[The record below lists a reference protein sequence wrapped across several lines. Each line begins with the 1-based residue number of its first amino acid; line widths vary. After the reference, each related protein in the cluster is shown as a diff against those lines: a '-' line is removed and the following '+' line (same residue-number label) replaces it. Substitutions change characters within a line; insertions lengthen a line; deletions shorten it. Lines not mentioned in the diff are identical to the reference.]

1 MNMRHLLTRN
11 RWSVIAVVFV
21 ACFIAVVWC
30 MDPFILM
37 MLGILVAWMGIPALL
52 VAGILWLFA
61 FHYGRSNRPA
71 LTILS
76 IVAAFGCFVGLAIPS
91 NRFVQQRA
99 VVTAKDYPSRVAL
112 MLEAYRTTHG
122 VYPASLAQLPAMPSL
137 PRLLR
142 SPFGYRSDGS
152 SYSFSFPQPGGLI
165 DTWEYYSETKTWN
178 LST

>member
-1 MNMRHLLTRN
+1 MRQLLTKN
-11 RWSVIAVVFV
+11 RWPFVAVVFI
-21 ACFIAVVWC
+21 ACFIGVVWC
-30 MDPFILM
+30 MDPFILV
-37 MLGILVAWMGIPALL
+37 MLSILVAFIGIPALL

-61 FHYGRSNRPA
+61 FRHGRANRPA

-76 IVAAFGCFVGLAIPS
+76 IVATFGCFVGLAIPS

-99 VVTAKDYPSRVAL
+99 IIAAKNYPSRVAP

-122 VYPASLAQLPAMPSL
+122 AYPTSLAQLPAMPSL

-152 SYSFSFPQPGGLI
+152 SYSFSFPQPGGFI
-165 DTWEYYSETKTWN
+165 NTWEYYSETKMWN

>member
-1 MNMRHLLTRN
+1 MRQLLTRN
-11 RWSVIAVVFV
+11 RRPVIGVVLV

-30 MDPFILM
+30 MDPFVLM
-37 MLGILVAWMGIPALL
+37 MLGALVAWIGIPALL

-71 LTILS
+71 WTILS
-76 IVAAFGCFVGLAIPS
+76 IVAALGCFVILAIPA

-99 VVTAKDYPSRVAL
+99 VVAAKDYPSRVAP
-112 MLEAYRTTHG
+112 MLEAYRRTHG
-122 VYPASLAQLPAMPSL
+122 AYPTNLAQLPAKPTL

-165 DTWEYYSETKTWN
+165 DSWEYSSETDTWH